1 MVVKE
6 DTTDSLCSYEY
17 LENYQIQQ
25 QQNILRQLNYSVIQ
39 MFVQIN

>member
-6 DTTDSLCSYEY
+6 DTTDSLCSYED

-25 QQNILRQLNYSVIQ
+25 QQNILRQRNYLVIQ